1 MDRRNAIVEKIV
13 KTIFNF
19 FSLCI
24 LLLCA
29 SSLVLA
35 QAGRG
40 GISGLVSDPSGAILN
55 GAKVTA
61 LNHAT
66 GVALHT
72 VTSDAGLYSFVS
84 LSPGMYLVTASQTG
98 FESVAQDN
106 VLVTV
111 DQVSTANISLK
122 VGSINEVVTV
132 STAPSLVDTT
142 NSTVGQLIDADAID
156 RVPLFARNVFD
167 LVQLSAGVTPANGA
181 PNSSTSHGI
190 IDISTGR
197 PGVDVSSYT
206 INGAIQGSVY
216 YMLDGSPLGI
226 AENNIAAII
235 PAMGIPEDGVEEVRV
250 ETQNTSASY
259 QSGGAGV
266 ISVVS
271 KSGGDKFHGDGF
283 VVLRPD
289 ILAANEFFNKQDQ
302 LLSGA
307 PNTPQS
313 FHRYQEGGAIGG
325 PIIHKKLF
333 FFADYEATQE
343 KQFDGSSIFTVPT
356 TAERTGD
363 FSNDSYAIYNPF
375 LPDNPDGTR
384 QAFVGNILTNPT
396 NGVAAL
402 NPIAVT
408 FLSHFPNCNF
418 PDPVSCQTDTGNH
431 QNNFRAPG
439 LDPITAQRFDIRL
452 DYYKSERQRLFSR
465 FSFDR
470 LYQAGFNAFNNQ
482 WDEDYAQNI
491 TNGRNF
497 LIGDDITINPTTV
510 LQLRYSFTRHYE
522 VQGGDPRQNGTDLT
536 ALGFDPSLAAAE
548 VYKILPNVFFNDL
561 VNSNGVASG
570 LGGTAN
576 YNTLL
581 YASENHD
588 ANVTLTK
595 VMGKHE
601 LSMGAEYMKRFLN
614 VGQPPSPSGSYAFDI
629 SSTSQTTANSVG
641 GSDFASFLLG
651 MGNTA
656 IQSNFQPSFTQ
667 DLFVAE
673 ANPYYAA
680 FFEDTFHA
688 SKTFTVTAGLR
699 WDIFGGR
706 TERHNRLEYFDP
718 TATYTF
724 GGVPYAGG
732 EVFASNGHRSP
743 FTTNL
748 KNFGPRLGFSWQA
761 VQHLVIRGG
770 AGFYYGPSAQQVASA
785 TLNSD
790 GYSTSNNWLGTCS
803 NSDNNTVLNGSN
815 QCGANVPFAGNPIT
829 APYSLTNPF
838 PPQLGAGLLPPS
850 QLQPSGLAT
859 GLGGALNTMLHSQRT
874 PVTYNFNFGLE
885 YELPHQVVVSAG
897 YVGSRGLFLPIGQ
910 VDLNQLSLAQIY
922 QIAGANN
929 LATANYDPTGFYAAE
944 PFPQFTNGNINTGV
958 IVHGYPAGDS
968 EYSSLQMK
976 VQKRLTHHF
985 TTLASFTWAKL
996 MTDDG
1001 NPPLGF
1007 VGSHAGSIQDWR
1019 DMRYEHSVSPQDVK
1033 YQLTWQ
1039 ASYDLP
1045 VGKDRAVNLSGISNA
1060 ILGNW
1065 TVDGIFYL
1073 SSGIPIASP
1082 EVGTSPNLNVP
1093 GGTSYVTAQRA
1104 DMICDPSKGAPHT
1117 AGVWFNPNCF
1127 SMPGTGVSI
1136 VGATQTQLQSE
1147 NPFIAGNAPAYLDH
1161 VRAMGANNLDLTF
1174 SKIYKLGETR
1184 DLRFNI
1190 SCYNVANRA
1199 QLGAPTVAALSDVSA
1214 ALNQVP
1220 PVLVAPAGFGTIGLT
1235 INTPRQFQFGARFTF

>member
-1 MDRRNAIVEKIV
+1 MNSRNAMV
-13 KTIFNF
+13 KTVRNF
-19 FSLCI
+19 LSVCI
-24 LLLCA
+24 LFLCA
-29 SSLVLA
+29 GSVALA

-40 GISGLVSDPSGAILN
+40 GISGLVSDSSGASVK
-55 GAKVTA
+55 GANVTA
-61 LNHAT
+61 LNQAT
-66 GVALHT
+66 GVTQHT
-72 VTSDAGLYSFVS
+72 VTSDAGLYSFVA
-84 LSPGMYLVTASQTG
+84 LNPGLYAVTASQKG
-98 FESVAQDN
+98 FENVARNN
-106 VLVTV
+106 VSVTV
-111 DQVSTANISLK
+111 DQVSTVNIALP
-122 VGSINEVVTV
+122 VGSMTETVEV
-132 STAPSLVDTT
+132 SGAAELVDTS
-142 NSTVGQLIDADAID
+142 NSTVGQLIDSATID
-156 RVPLFARNVFD
+156 RVPLLTRNVFD

-181 PNSSTSHGI
+181 PNSSSSEAI
-190 IDISTGR
+190 INISSGR

-226 AENNIAAII
+226 AENNVAAII
-235 PAMGIPEDGVEEVRV
+235 PAMEIPEDGVEEFRV
-250 ETQNTSASY
+250 ETQNTPASY
-259 QSGGAGV
+259 QSGAAGV
-266 ISVVS
+266 ISLVS
-271 KSGGDKFHGDGF
+271 KSGSDKFHGDAF

-289 ILAANEFFNKQDQ
+289 ILAANEYFNKQSQ
-302 LLSGA
+302 LLAGT
-307 PNTPQS
+307 PNQPQS

-343 KQFDGSSIFTVPT
+343 KLFDGSGIFTVPT
-356 TAERTGD
+356 TAERSGD
-363 FSNDSYAIYNPF
+363 FSNDSYAIYNP
-375 LPDNPDGTR
+375 LLQDNPDGTR

-408 FLSHFPNCNF
+408 FLSHFPKCNF
-418 PDPVSCQTDTGNH
+418 PDPTSCEADTGNH
-431 QNNFRAPG
+431 LGNFYAPG
-439 LDPITAQRFDIRL
+439 LDPITAQRFDVRV
-452 DYYKSERQRLFSR
+452 DFYKSEKQRLFSR

-470 LYQAGFNAFNNQ
+470 LFQAGFNAFNNE
-482 WDEDYAQNI
+482 WDENYAQNI

-522 VQGGDPRQNGTDLT
+522 AQGGDPAQNGTDLT

-548 VYKILPNVFFNDL
+548 AYKILPNVFFTDL
-561 VNSNGVASG
+561 VANGVTSG

-576 YNTLL
+576 YNTLI
-581 YASENHD
+581 YASENND
-588 ANVTLTK
+588 ANATLTK
-595 VMGKHE
+595 VVGKHE

-614 VGQPPSPSGSYAFDI
+614 VGQPPSPSGSYEFDI
-629 SSTSQTTANSVG
+629 TSTSQTTANGVG

-651 MGNTA
+651 MGNTG

-680 FFEDTFHA
+680 FFQDTYHA
-688 SKTFTVTAGLR
+688 TPKLTITAGLR

-718 TATYTF
+718 TATYSV
-724 GGVPYAGG
+724 GGVSYTGG
-732 EVFASNGHRSP
+732 EVFASSGHRSP

-748 KNFGPRLGFSWQA
+748 TNFAPRLGFAWQ
-761 VQHLVIRGG
+761 VEKHLVVRGG
-770 AGFYYGPSAQQVASA
+770 AGFYFGPSAQQVASS

-803 NSDNNTVLNGSN
+803 NSDNNTVFNGSN
-815 QCGANVPFAGNPIT
+815 QCGANVAFSGNPIT
-829 APYSLTNPF
+829 APFSLTNPF
-838 PPQLGAGLLPPS
+838 PPQFPGVGLLPPS

-874 PVTYNFNFGLE
+874 AETYNFNFQLE
-885 YELPHQVVVSAG
+885 YEFPHEIVLSAG
-897 YVGSRGLFLPIGQ
+897 YVGSRGLFLPLSQ
-910 VDLNQLSLAQIY
+910 VDLNQLTLAQIY

-929 LATANYDPTGFYAAE
+929 LATANYDPTAFYNAE

-958 IVHGYPAGDS
+958 ITHGYPAGDS
-968 EYSSLQMK
+968 EYSSLQTK
-976 VQKRLTHHF
+976 VQKRLSHHF

-996 MTDDG
+996 ITDDG

-1007 VGSHAGSIQDWR
+1007 VGSHAGNVQDWR
-1019 DMRYEHSVSPQDVK
+1019 DMGYEHSVSPQDVK

-1045 VGKDRAVNLSGISNA
+1045 VGNGRAVNLSGVSNA

-1082 EVGTSPNLNVP
+1082 VVGTSTNPLVP
-1093 GGTSYVTAQRA
+1093 GGISYIANQRA
-1104 DMICDPSKGAPHT
+1104 DMICDPSKGAPRT
-1117 AGVWFNPNCF
+1117 FGTWFNPDCF
-1127 SMPGTGVSI
+1127 AMPGTGVSI
-1136 VGATQTQLQSE
+1136 VTATQAQLQTE

-1161 VRAMGANNLDLTF
+1161 VRTMGANDLDLTF
-1174 SKIYKLGETR
+1174 SKNYKLGETR
-1184 DLRFNI
+1184 DLRFSM
-1190 SCYNVANRA
+1190 SCYNLANRA
-1199 QLGAPTVAALSDVSA
+1199 QLGVPSVPSLSNVASALSSGSA
-1214 ALNQVP
+1214 T
-1220 PVLVAPAGFGTIGLT
+1220 GFGAIGAT

>member
-1 MDRRNAIVEKIV
+1 MKSRNAIV
-13 KTIFNF
+13 KTTKSL
-19 FSLCI
+19 FSVYI
-24 LLLCA
+24 LLLCLG
-29 SSLVLA
+29 SLALA

-40 GISGLVSDPSGAILN
+40 GISGLVSDPSGAILSK
-55 GAKVTA
+55 AQVTA

-72 VTSDAGLYSFVS
+72 VTSEAGLYSFVS
-84 LSPGMYLVTASQTG
+84 LNPGLYLVTASQVG

-122 VGSINEVVTV
+122 VGSINETITV

-156 RVPLFARNVFD
+156 RVPLFTRNVFD

-181 PNSSTSHGI
+181 PNSSGSNAI
-190 IDISTGR
+190 INISSGR

-235 PAMGIPEDGVEEVRV
+235 PAMEIPEDGVEEVRV

-289 ILAANEFFNKQDQ
+289 LLGANEYFNKQDQ

-363 FSNDSYAIYNPF
+363 FSNDSSPIYNPF
-375 LPDNPDGTR
+375 LADNPDGTR
-384 QAFVGNILTNPT
+384 QQFVGNILTNPT

-408 FLSHFPNCNF
+408 FLSHFPKCNF
-418 PDPVSCQTDTGNH
+418 PDPVSCQADTGNH
-431 QNNFRAPG
+431 LNNFRAPG
-439 LDPITAQRFDIRL
+439 LDPLTAQRFDIRL
-452 DYYKSERQRLFSR
+452 DYYKSERQRFFSR

-470 LYQAGFNAFNNQ
+470 LYQAGVNAFNND

-497 LIGDDITINPTTV
+497 LVGDDITINPTTV

-522 VQGGDPRQNGTDLT
+522 AQGGDPRQNGTDLT

-576 YNTLL
+576 YNTLV

-614 VGQPPSPSGSYAFDI
+614 VGQPPSPSGSYSFDI

-718 TATYTF
+718 TAVGTDPNTNQPF
-724 GGVPYAGG
+724 TGG
-732 EVFASNGHRSP
+732 EVFASSGHRSP

-761 VQHLVIRGG
+761 VSHLVVRGG

-815 QCGANVPFAGNPIT
+815 QCGANVAFSGNPIT
-829 APYSLTNPF
+829 APFSLTNPF

-850 QLQPSGLAT
+850 QLQPSGLTT

-897 YVGSRGLFLPIGQ
+897 YVGSRGLFLPFGQ
-910 VDLNQLSLAQIY
+910 VDLNQLSLAQIS
-922 QIAGANN
+922 QIANSANG
-929 LATANYDPTGFYAAE
+929 YDPTGFYAAE

-968 EYSSLQMK
+968 EYSSLQVK

-1007 VGSHAGSIQDWR
+1007 VGSHVGLVQDWR
-1019 DMRYEHSVSPQDVK
+1019 NLSYEHSVSPQDVK

-1045 VGKDRAVNLSGISNA
+1045 VGKDRAVNLSGVSNA

-1093 GGTSYVTAQRA
+1093 GGVSYVTNQRA
-1104 DMICDPSKGAPHT
+1104 DMICDPSKGAPRT
-1117 AGVWFNPNCF
+1117 AAVWFNPNCF
-1127 SMPGTGVSI
+1127 AMPGTGVSI
-1136 VGATQTQLQSE
+1136 VTATQLQLQSE

-1214 ALNQVP
+1214 ALMQNPGQ
-1220 PVLVAPAGFGTIGLT
+1220 VAPAGFGTIGLT